1 MMFLVHLEISFRI
14 LKLEFVIVF
23 ETIFM
28 HIILNYYYYKM
39 TFGYLLISGIVF
51 STCINIVKK
60 SILQEFNNNKVLYSP
75 LRVNVKRPNDVQRWD
90 SSLKVSLAT
99 SLNNKTTTIL
109 MGTQATTITKN
120 LVTSLKTTIVLKVFM

>member
-1 MMFLVHLEISFRI
+1 
-14 LKLEFVIVF
+14 
-23 ETIFM
+23 M

-75 LRVNVKRPNDVQRWD
+75 LRVNVKRPNDVQR
-90 SSLKVSLAT
+90 
-99 SLNNKTTTIL
+99 
-109 MGTQATTITKN
+109 
-120 LVTSLKTTIVLKVFM
+120 